1 MDQIDKTMCNIFNL
15 VPTLTDIFFKAF
27 EKKNISS
34 TLSNSHIKTLM
45 FLRIEG
51 SKTMTQISQKV
62 ELEKGSFTPVANH
75 LIHLG
80 YIEKVKSSE
89 DKRICMLS
97 LTVEGYALT
106 SKILDKHKIHIE
118 QQLDKLSK
126 EEKTAFI
133 SSIALVLSL
142 AHKMQD

>member
-1 MDQIDKTMCNIFNL
+1 M
-15 VPTLTDIFFKAF
+15 
-27 EKKNISS
+27 
-34 TLSNSHIKTLM
+34 KTLM

-62 ELEKGSFTPVANH
+62 ELEKGSFTPVATH

-80 YIEKVKSSE
+80 YIQKMKSSE
-89 DKRICMLS
+89 DKRIGMLS
-97 LTVEGYALT
+97 LTLEGYAFT
-106 SKILDKHKIHIE
+106 SKVLEKHMEHIN

-126 EEKTAFI
+126 EEKTAFL

-142 AHKMQD
+142 ANKMQD